1 MFRFGYG
8 ALAVLTLTAQT
19 NVSLD
24 TELART
30 SAAYYTAVP
39 DVVRITGRDTVLDYY
54 QRLLDDR
61 ERLTEAAPPGYSEE
75 LWARSVS
82 RIATLDLAVA
92 NALMHKSFTDM
103 ASIRGLGEA
112 FVRSS
117 RDGTMQPVAVYVPP
131 TYTVGRA
138 LPLVVFLH
146 GRPQTEAELLAPE
159 FLENLARDND
169 TIVVAPYGRG
179 HYDFLGSETDV
190 YDALAAAEHAFAIDD
205 RRRYLVGYS
214 MGGFSVFSVAP
225 IHPDSWAAVMCIAG
239 SLLGSRAQR
248 IVAMMPR
255 TRFYVLT
262 GSADDSIPTQ
272 YPTATAIFLRETGI
286 PVTFYSQAGGTHRL
300 ITLLPVLTQAWS
312 DMLHGVVRSPTEL
325 DGSVTLPSMAPV
337 TALKP

>member
-8 ALAVLTLTAQT
+8 ILAILSLTAQA
-19 NVSLD
+19 NLSLD
-24 TELART
+24 AELART
-30 SAAYYTAVP
+30 SAAYYAAVP
-39 DVVRITGRDTVLDYY
+39 GILHMTGRDTVLDYY

-61 ERLTEAAPPGYSEE
+61 ERLTEAVPTGYSEE
-75 LWARSVS
+75 AWSHSVR

-92 NALMHKSFTDM
+92 NALMQKSYTSM
-103 ASIRGLGEA
+103 ASIRGLGET

-131 TYTVGRA
+131 TYTAGRA
-138 LPLVVFLH
+138 FPVIVFLH
-146 GRPQTEAELLAPE
+146 GRPQTEAELMGPE

-169 TIVVAPYGRG
+169 TIVVAPYARG
-179 HYDFLGSETDV
+179 YYDYLGSESDV
-190 YDALAAAEHAFAIDD
+190 YDALAAAEQAFAIDA

-239 SLLGSRAQR
+239 ALLGSRAQR

-255 TRFYVLT
+255 TPFYILT

-272 YPTATAIFLRETGI
+272 YPTATAVFLRNMGI

-300 ITLLPVLTQAWS
+300 ITLLPVLSRAWS
-312 DMLHGVVRSPTEL
+312 DMLHGVVRTPTGF
-325 DGSVTLPSMAPV
+325 DDSIALPSTTPAN
-337 TALKP
+337 AFKS

>member
-8 ALAVLTLTAQT
+8 FLAVLTLTAQT

-24 TELART
+24 AELART

-39 DVVRITGRDTVLDYY
+39 EVLQITGRDTVLDYY
-54 QRLLDDR
+54 QRLMDDR
-61 ERLTEAAPPGYSEE
+61 ERLTETAPAGYSEE
-75 LWARSVS
+75 VWTRSVS

-103 ASIRGLGEA
+103 ASIRGLGET
-112 FVRSS
+112 FVQSS

-131 TYTVGRA
+131 TYSAGRA
-138 LPLVVFLH
+138 LPMVVFLH

-179 HYDFLGSETDV
+179 HYDFLGSEADV
-190 YDALAAAEHAFAIDD
+190 YDALAAAERAFAIDD

-214 MGGFSVFSVAP
+214 MGGFSVFSIAP

-255 TRFYVLT
+255 TPFYVLT

-272 YPTATAIFLRETGI
+272 YPTATAVFLRNMGI
-286 PVTFYSQAGGTHRL
+286 PVSFYSQAGGTHRL

-325 DGSVTLPSMAPV
+325 DGLVTLPATAPM